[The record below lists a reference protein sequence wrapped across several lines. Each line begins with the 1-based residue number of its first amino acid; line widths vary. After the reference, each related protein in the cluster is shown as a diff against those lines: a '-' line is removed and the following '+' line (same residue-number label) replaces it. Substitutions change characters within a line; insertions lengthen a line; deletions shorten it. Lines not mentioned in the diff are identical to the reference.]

1 MKKTYVGID
10 LGTTNSVICS
20 YQDGR
25 TRISKSPEQ
34 NDVTPS
40 AIYIGPRDNKYV
52 GQRAYAS
59 APHNPGNVATLF
71 KRFMGTS
78 TPIKLPA
85 VDKIMTP
92 EQCSAEV
99 LRTLFGYLP
108 EELRQALRNDPEVG
122 TVITVPAAFN
132 QMQKTATM
140 DAAELAGIG
149 KVALMQEPVA
159 AVMSAVKARN
169 ANGAFLIYDLGGG
182 TLDIALA
189 ESSDGHINL
198 LAQDGLPM
206 LGGRDFDRQLVTY
219 VVKPWLCKTFN
230 LPDDYWLTKN
240 GASLRRLATWAAE
253 RAKIELSSREEA
265 VITLPETEV
274 NMKDQS
280 DQDIYIDVDE
290 TITRDILKGV
300 IYDKVDESI
309 AFAREVLDKAGLT
322 AHDVECIVF
331 IGGPTHFHPL
341 RVQVSE
347 GLGIPASFEV
357 DPMTAVAEGA
367 ALFAESIDW
376 TSQNRRQKSRRG
388 EITTGGTQLDL
399 AFNYEARTPNKQARI
414 RIQARGEIMTG
425 TEYQVESLDTG
436 WSSGRLP
443 LKEGETIDVSL
454 SMDGENRFKVI
465 VFDAVSGQST
475 HRITITRTPP
485 TVDAVPCSRAI
496 GLEVR
501 EKLGSAR
508 TIMLP
513 LVKEGDQLPK
523 KGRVTVKAE
532 ESLRAGSDGSLNF
545 KLWEGDSDIPENN
558 RPIGSLKI
566 KGDDFIDGVI
576 PAGADLL
583 CNYEML
589 DSGEIVFKV
598 SAGCV
603 GVSCAGKFYSRKE
616 GQSDYSETST
626 RERVRKDGESTLQR
640 IKETEKAG
648 VYDAKLE
655 EARKKVKA
663 ATEMDRDQMDRD
675 EAAEC
680 VKEADEGVIE
690 ARLLLDQVCRENRQP
705 IRQTELDSVTEDF
718 DAEVRQGAPASRARE
733 FDNLARTA
741 QRSIER
747 DDNDFEDLLS
757 ELKSKSFSIL
767 WQQDWYVVKH
777 FKLLASFP
785 YRFSDQAR
793 FKELVA
799 EGTRAIKSDN
809 IGELR
814 QVIAKLH
821 QIMIATDSQST
832 DALSDEDKKMKV
844 NIIRGW

>member
-25 TRISKSPEQ
+25 TRIWKSPEQ

-52 GQRAYAS
+52 GQRAYDS
-59 APHNPGNVATLF
+59 ALRSPGNVATLF

-92 EQCSAEV
+92 EQCSAEI
-99 LRTLFGYLP
+99 LRTLFSYLP
-108 EELRQALRNDPEVG
+108 PELREALRNDPEMG

-149 KVALMQEPVA
+149 NVALMQEPVA

-169 ANGAFLIYDLGGG
+169 ANGTFLVYDLGGG

-189 ESSDGHINL
+189 ESIDGHINL
-198 LAQDGLPM
+198 LAQDGISM
-206 LGGRDFDRQLVTY
+206 LGGRDFDRLLVTY

-265 VITLPETEV
+265 IITLPETEV

-280 DQDIYIDVDE
+280 DQDIYIDE
-290 TITRDILKGV
+290 TIKRDILKAF
-300 IYDKVDESI
+300 IYDKVDASI
-309 AFAREVLDKAGLT
+309 VFAREVLEKAGLT
-322 AHDVECIVF
+322 AHDVDCIVF

-388 EITTGGTQLDL
+388 EITTGGAQLDL
-399 AFNYEARTPNKQARI
+399 AFNYEARTPNKQAKI
-414 RIQARGEIMTG
+414 RIQAKGEITAG
-425 TEYQVESLDTG
+425 TEYQVDSLDTG

-443 LKEGETIDVSL
+443 LKGGETIDVSL

-465 VFDAVSGQST
+465 VFDAVGGQST
-475 HRITITRTPP
+475 HKITITRTPP

-508 TIMLP
+508 TIMHSLAE
-513 LVKEGDQLPK
+513 EGDQLPK
-523 KGRVTVKAE
+523 EGRVTVKAE
-532 ESLRAGSDGSLNF
+532 ESLRAGSEGSLNF
-545 KLWEGDSDIPENN
+545 RLWEGDSDIPENN
-558 RPIGSLKI
+558 RFIGCLKI
-566 KGDDFIDGVI
+566 KGDDFIEGVI
-576 PAGADLL
+576 PAGADLS
-583 CNYEML
+583 CTYEMR
-589 DSGEIVFKV
+589 DSGEILFKV
-598 SAGCV
+598 SAECV
-603 GVSCAGKFYSRKE
+603 GVSCAGKFYSRQE

-640 IKETEKAG
+640 LKETEKAG

-663 ATEMDRDQMDRD
+663 STELKDRD
-675 EAAEC
+675 ETAEC

-690 ARLLLDQVCRENRQP
+690 ARRLLAQVRRENRKP
-705 IRQTELDSVTEDF
+705 IRQTELDSVVEDF
-718 DAEVRQGAPASRARE
+718 NAEVRQGARGSQARE
-733 FDNLARTA
+733 FDNLVRTA
-741 QRSIER
+741 QRSIDR
-747 DDNDFEDLLS
+747 DDNDFEDLLR

-767 WQQDWYVVKH
+767 WQQDWYAVKH

-785 YRFSDQAR
+785 RDFSDQAR
-793 FKELVA
+793 FKELIA

-821 QIMIATDSQST
+821 QIMTITDTQST
-832 DALSDEDKKMKV
+832 DTQSDDDKKV
-844 NIIRGW
+844 NIILGQSYGE

>member
-25 TRISKSPEQ
+25 TRIWKSPEQ

-52 GQRAYAS
+52 GQRAYDS
-59 APHNPGNVATLF
+59 ALRSPGNVATLF

-92 EQCSAEV
+92 EQCSAEI
-99 LRTLFGYLP
+99 LRTLFSYLP
-108 EELRQALRNDPEVG
+108 PELREALRNDPEMG

-140 DAAELAGIG
+140 DAAELSGIG
-149 KVALMQEPVA
+149 NVALMQEPVA

-169 ANGAFLIYDLGGG
+169 ANGTFLVYDLGGG

-189 ESSDGHINL
+189 ESIDGHINL
-198 LAQDGLPM
+198 LAQDGISM
-206 LGGRDFDRQLVTY
+206 LGGRDFDRLLVTY
-219 VVKPWLCKTFN
+219 VVKPWLCRTFN

-265 VITLPETEV
+265 VINLPETEV

-290 TITRDILKGV
+290 TITRDILKGL
-300 IYDKVDESI
+300 IFDKVDASI
-309 AFAREVLDKAGLT
+309 AFAREVLEKAGLT

-388 EITTGGTQLDL
+388 EITTGGAQLDL
-399 AFNYEARTPNKQARI
+399 AFNYEARTPNKQAKI

-443 LKEGETIDVSL
+443 LKEGETIDVPL

-465 VFDAVSGQST
+465 VFDAVGGQST
-475 HRITITRTPP
+475 HKITITRTPP

-663 ATEMDRDQMDRD
+663 ATEMDRDEMDHD

-690 ARLLLDQVCRENRQP
+690 ARLLLDQVCSENRQP
-705 IRQTELDSVTEDF
+705 IRQTELDSVTKDF

-814 QVIAKLH
+814 QIIAKLH
-821 QIMIATDSQST
+821 QIMIVTDSQST